1 MNWGS
6 ASEFFSMGGNGVF
19 VWGSYAVFAL
29 VVALEPWLAR
39 RRARAARQAAASGSA
54 EDAS

>member
-6 ASEFFSMGGNGVF
+6 ASEFFAMGGHGAF

-29 VVALEPWLAR
+29 VVALEPWLAGRR
-39 RRARAARQAAASGSA
+39 RRAALRAAARHTP
-54 EDAS
+54 EDET

>member
-6 ASEFFSMGGNGVF
+6 ASEFFAMGGHGEF

-29 VVALEPWLAR
+29 CVALEPWLAR
-39 RRARAARQAAASGSA
+39 RRRHAALHAAAA
-54 EDAS
+54 APREEDA